1 MSKQK
6 DKNSMSFLE
15 HLGELR
21 WHLMRSVL
29 AVLLFS
35 VLAFLLPI
43 FDEIFLAVKEPDFPT
58 YRFFCWLSGLMG
70 GSVFCF
76 EEVPIQ
82 VMNTKMAG
90 QFQMH
95 LWMSFV
101 SGLILAFPY
110 VFWEIWRFIQ
120 PGLRQNEKK
129 SSRGVIFF
137 TTLLFLSGVLFGYYI
152 ISPLSIQF
160 LGTYQLSAEIANMID
175 MSNYINLIS
184 SVTLATGL
192 LFQLP
197 IVVYFL
203 SRLSIV
209 TPDLLKKYRRHAI
222 VIILSISAIITPP
235 DITSQVLV
243 TVPVV
248 LLYQLSIFISRRVI
262 KKAKAANE

>member
-6 DKNSMSFLE
+6 DKNNMSFIE

-21 WHLMRSVL
+21 WHLMRSVV

-58 YRFFCWLSGLMG
+58 YRFFCWFSGLMG
-70 GSVFCF
+70 GNVFCF
-76 EEVPIQ
+76 DAVPIQ

-120 PGLRQNEKK
+120 PGLHQKEKK

-137 TTLLFLSGVLFGYYI
+137 TTILFLCGVLFGYFI

-175 MSNYINLIS
+175 MSNYISLIS

-197 IVVYFL
+197 VVVYFL
-203 SRLSIV
+203 SKLSV
-209 TPDLLKKYRRHAI
+209 VNPDLLKKYRRHAI

-235 DITSQVLV
+235 DVTSQVLV
-243 TVPVV
+243 TIPVV
-248 LLYQLSIFISRRVI
+248 LLYQLSIFVSRRVI
-262 KKAKAANE
+262 KRAKATNE

>member
-21 WHLMRSVL
+21 WHLMRSVV
-29 AVLLFS
+29 AVLLFA

-95 LWMSFV
+95 LGWVSSLDWFSLFHMFSGKFGDSFSPDCV
-101 SGLILAFPY
+101 KMRRKVAEESYSLPL
-110 VFWEIWRFIQ
+110 
-120 PGLRQNEKK
+120 
-129 SSRGVIFF
+129 
-137 TTLLFLSGVLFGYYI
+137 YY
-152 ISPLSIQF
+152 SF
-160 LGTYQLSAEIANMID
+160 LGF
-175 MSNYINLIS
+175 
-184 SVTLATGL
+184 VW
-192 LFQLP
+192 
-197 IVVYFL
+197 
-203 SRLSIV
+203 
-209 TPDLLKKYRRHAI
+209 
-222 VIILSISAIITPP
+222 
-235 DITSQVLV
+235 
-243 TVPVV
+243 
-248 LLYQLSIFISRRVI
+248 LLYHQSIEHPVSRNVSIECR
-262 KKAKAANE
+262 NSEYDRYE